1 MFVVIDK
8 VEGPESPSDVFIH
21 FVHTT
26 TNTWEDYHGLV
37 WQHKTFFTLFL
48 GLWDALNPYFSES
61 LLTRSLLRVN
71 LVIIS

>member
-1 MFVVIDK
+1 MVLSGNIKLSF
-8 VEGPESPSDVFIH
+8 
-21 FVHTT
+21 
-26 TNTWEDYHGLV
+26 
-37 WQHKTFFTLFL
+37 FFTLFL